1 MSDSPNFLTYA
12 QTAFDSF
19 GERPFCAVDSLVFAW
34 LSYLRLPDDMAEL
47 TNWQGLDARE
57 LLRAECYRDM
67 IGDLWDPE
75 GSRALL
81 EAVAASPRYRGV
93 NVCGYRA
100 VSDVVATEQFAA
112 MTFRFPAGFSYLSF
126 RGTDSTI
133 VGWKE
138 DFNMAFRYPVPAQE
152 SAARYVDEA
161 ADAIDGPLLCGGH
174 SKGGNLAVYGAAMC
188 SDAARERIERA
199 YSHDGPGFV
208 EEFLSGNAFASL
220 SGRID
225 KTLPQSSIF
234 GMMFETQEDY
244 AIVESTEFSLLQ
256 HNPFSWVVDGCDF
269 VYCERLSAGARYVD
283 GSIRE
288 MLLAVSPGERERFVD
303 ALFSVFEATGAERFA
318 DIAGNL
324 RESLPVM
331 LQAAQGLTRIR
342 AVLSRRPSWQSLN
355 AHCCPN
361 DLRSTRPLP
370 ARVWQ
375 NSSRLGSPSSCASH
389 WCKATCPRCVNL
401 RCTWGWLDRY
411 TGSCRNRSRTECR
424 I

>member
-12 QTAFDSF
+12 QTAFDPF
-19 GERPFCAVDSLVFAW
+19 EERPFCAVDSLVFAW
-34 LSYLRLPDDMAEL
+34 LSYLRLPGDMAEL
-47 TNWQGLDARE
+47 TNWQGLDVRE

-67 IGDLWDPE
+67 IDDLWDPE

-93 NVCGYRA
+93 HVCGYRA
-100 VSDVVATEQFAA
+100 VSDMVATEQFAA
-112 MTFRFPAGFSYLSF
+112 M
-126 RGTDSTI
+126 
-133 VGWKE
+133 
-138 DFNMAFRYPVPAQE
+138 AFRCPVPAQE

-161 ADAIDGPLLCGGH
+161 ADAIGGPLLCGGH

-188 SDAARERIERA
+188 SDVARERIERA

-208 EEFLSGNAFASL
+208 EEFLNGNAFADL

-225 KTLPQSSIF
+225 KTLPRSSIF

-256 HNPFSWVVDGCDF
+256 HNPFSWVVDGHDF

-288 MLLAVSPGERERFVD
+288 MLLAVSPSERERFVD

-331 LQAAQGLTRIR
+331 LQAAQGFDEDTRRFVSQTIV
-342 AVLSRRPSWQSLN
+342 AILKCALLPKRPQIDVPAAGKSLAEQLEAWQSEL
-355 AHCCPN
+355 
-361 DLRSTRPLP
+361 LR
-370 ARVWQ
+370 
-375 NSSRLGSPSSCASH
+375 
-389 WCKATCPRCVNL
+389 
-401 RCTWGWLDRY
+401 
-411 TGSCRNRSRTECR
+411 
-424 I
+424 

>member
-12 QTAFDSF
+12 QTAFDPF
-19 GERPFCAVDSLVFAW
+19 EERPFCAVDSLVFAW
-34 LSYLRLPDDMAEL
+34 LSYLRLPGDMAEL
-47 TNWQGLDARE
+47 TNWQGLDVRE

-67 IGDLWDPE
+67 IDDLWDPE

-81 EAVAASPRYRGV
+81 EAVAASPRYRG
-93 NVCGYRA
+93 
-100 VSDVVATEQFAA
+100 EQFAA
-112 MTFRFPAGFSYLSF
+112 MAFRFPAGFSYLSF

-138 DFNMAFRYPVPAQE
+138 DFNMAFRCPVPAQE

-188 SDAARERIERA
+188 SDVARERIERA

-208 EEFLSGNAFASL
+208 EEFLSGNAFADL

-225 KTLPQSSIF
+225 KTLPRSSIF
-234 GMMFETQEDY
+234 GMIFETQEDY

-256 HNPFSWVVDGCDF
+256 HNPFSWVVDGRDF

-288 MLLAVSPGERERFVD
+288 MLLAVSPSERERFVD
-303 ALFSVFEATGAERFA
+303 ALFSVLEATGAERFA

-331 LQAAQGLTRIR
+331 LQAAQGFDKDTRRFVSLTIGAKQPVPDAPIFDAPGVGSTAILVR
-342 AVLSRRPSWQSLN
+342 A
-355 AHCCPN
+355 
-361 DLRSTRPLP
+361 
-370 ARVWQ
+370 
-375 NSSRLGSPSSCASH
+375 
-389 WCKATCPRCVNL
+389 
-401 RCTWGWLDRY
+401 
-411 TGSCRNRSRTECR
+411 
-424 I
+424 

>member
-19 GERPFCAVDSLVFAW
+19 EERSFCAVDSLVFAW
-34 LSYLRLPDDMAEL
+34 LSYLHLPDDMPEL
-47 TNWQGLDARE
+47 VGWQGLDVRE
-57 LLRAECYRDM
+57 LLRAECYQDM

-75 GSRALL
+75 ESRALL

-93 NVCGYRA
+93 RVCGYRA
-100 VSDVVATEQFAA
+100 VNDASMTEQFAA

-138 DFNMAFRYPVPAQE
+138 DFNMAFRCPVAAQV
-152 SAARYVDEA
+152 SAAHYVDEVA
-161 ADAIDGPLLCGGH
+161 SAIGGPLLCGGH

-188 SDAARERIERA
+188 SDAARARIERV

-208 EEFLSGNAFASL
+208 EEFLSGEAFADL

-269 VYCERLSAGARYVD
+269 VYREHLFAGARYVD

-288 MLLAVSPGERERFVD
+288 MLLAVGPAERERFID
-303 ALFSVFEATGAERFA
+303 ALFSVLEATGAERFA
-318 DIAGNL
+318 DIGANL
-324 RESLPVM
+324 RESIPVM
-331 LQAAQGLTRIR
+331 LQKAQGFDQDTRRFISQTIVAILKCALLPKR
-342 AVLSRRPSWQSLN
+342 AELNVPIAGKSLAEQLDAWQSELL
-355 AHCCPN
+355 H
-361 DLRSTRPLP
+361 
-370 ARVWQ
+370 
-375 NSSRLGSPSSCASH
+375 
-389 WCKATCPRCVNL
+389 
-401 RCTWGWLDRY
+401 
-411 TGSCRNRSRTECR
+411 
-424 I
+424 

>member
-1 MSDSPNFLTYA
+1 
-12 QTAFDSF
+12 
-19 GERPFCAVDSLVFAW
+19 
-34 LSYLRLPDDMAEL
+34 MAEL
-47 TNWQGLDARE
+47 TNWQGLDVRE

-67 IGDLWDPE
+67 IDDLWDPE

-93 NVCGYRA
+93 HVCGYRV

-112 MTFRFPAGFSYLSF
+112 MAFRFPAGFSYLSF

-138 DFNMAFRYPVPAQE
+138 DFNMAFRCPVPAQE

-188 SDAARERIERA
+188 SDVARERIERA

-208 EEFLSGNAFASL
+208 EEFLNGNAFADL

-225 KTLPQSSIF
+225 KTLPRSSIF

-288 MLLAVSPGERERFVD
+288 MLLTVSPSERERFVD
-303 ALFSVFEATGAERFA
+303 ALFSVFEATDAERFA

-331 LQAAQGLTRIR
+331 LQAAQGFDKDTRRFVSQTIV
-342 AVLSRRPSWQSLN
+342 AILKCALLPKRPEFSVPSSGKSLAEQLEAWQSELM
-355 AHCCPN
+355 
-361 DLRSTRPLP
+361 R
-370 ARVWQ
+370 
-375 NSSRLGSPSSCASH
+375 
-389 WCKATCPRCVNL
+389 
-401 RCTWGWLDRY
+401 
-411 TGSCRNRSRTECR
+411 
-424 I
+424 

>member
-1 MSDSPNFLTYA
+1 MSDSSNFLTYA
-12 QTAFDSF
+12 QTAFDPF
-19 GERPFCAVDSLVFAW
+19 EERPFCAVDSLVFAW
-34 LSYLRLPDDMAEL
+34 LSYLRLPGDMAEL
-47 TNWQGLDARE
+47 TNWQGLDVRE

-67 IGDLWDPE
+67 IDDLWDPE

-93 NVCGYRA
+93 HVCGYRA

-112 MTFRFPAGFSYLSF
+112 M
-126 RGTDSTI
+126 
-133 VGWKE
+133 
-138 DFNMAFRYPVPAQE
+138 AFRCPVPAQE

-188 SDAARERIERA
+188 SNIARERIERA

-208 EEFLSGNAFASL
+208 EEFLNGDAFADL

-225 KTLPQSSIF
+225 KTLPRSSIF

-256 HNPFSWVVDGCDF
+256 HNPFSWVVDGRDF

-288 MLLAVSPGERERFVD
+288 MLLAVSPSERERFVD
-303 ALFSVFEATGAERFA
+303 ALFSVLEATGAERFA

-331 LQAAQGLTRIR
+331 LQAAQGFDRDTRRFVSQTIVAILKCALLPKRPQIDMPAAGKSLTEQLE
-342 AVLSRRPSWQSLN
+342 AWQSEL
-355 AHCCPN
+355 
-361 DLRSTRPLP
+361 LR
-370 ARVWQ
+370 
-375 NSSRLGSPSSCASH
+375 
-389 WCKATCPRCVNL
+389 
-401 RCTWGWLDRY
+401 
-411 TGSCRNRSRTECR
+411 
-424 I
+424 

>member
-1 MSDSPNFLTYA
+1 MPDSPNFLTYA

-19 GERPFCAVDSLVFAW
+19 DERAFCSVDSLVFAW
-34 LSYLRLPDDMAEL
+34 LSYLRLPGDMPEL
-47 TNWQGLDARE
+47 AGWQGLDVRE

-81 EAVAASPRYRGV
+81 EAVTASPRYRGV
-93 NVCGYRA
+93 RVCGYRA
-100 VSDVVATEQFAA
+100 VNDVETTEQFAA
-112 MTFRFPAGFSYLSF
+112 ITFRFPAGFSYLSF

-138 DFNMAFRYPVPAQE
+138 DFNMAFRCPVPSQE
-152 SAARYVDEA
+152 SAARYVDEVA
-161 ADAIDGPLLCGGH
+161 AAIDGPLLCGGH

-188 SDAARERIERA
+188 SDAARDRIERTF
-199 YSHDGPGFV
+199 SHDGPGFV
-208 EEFLSGNAFASL
+208 EEFLSGDAFEGLAS
-220 SGRID
+220 RID

-256 HNPFSWVVDGCDF
+256 HNPFSWVVDGYDF
-269 VYCERLSAGARYVD
+269 VYCEHLSAGARYVD
-283 GSIRE
+283 SSIRE
-288 MLLAVSPGERERFVD
+288 MLLAVEPAERERFVD

-331 LQAAQGLTRIR
+331 LQAAQGFDKETRRFISQTIV
-342 AVLSRRPSWQSLN
+342 AILKCALMPMRPELNVPTSGKGLAEQLEAWQSEL
-355 AHCCPN
+355 
-361 DLRSTRPLP
+361 LR
-370 ARVWQ
+370 
-375 NSSRLGSPSSCASH
+375 
-389 WCKATCPRCVNL
+389 
-401 RCTWGWLDRY
+401 
-411 TGSCRNRSRTECR
+411 
-424 I
+424 